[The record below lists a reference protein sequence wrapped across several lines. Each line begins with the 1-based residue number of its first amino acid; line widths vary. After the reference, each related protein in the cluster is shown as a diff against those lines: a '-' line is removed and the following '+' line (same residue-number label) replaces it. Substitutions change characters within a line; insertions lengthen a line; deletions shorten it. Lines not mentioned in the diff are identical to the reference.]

1 LTGALTYGDD
11 MSRALGVPA
20 EPSDALHQ
28 LPVRTAPGPYVP
40 ATGPAAAGAD
50 AEPAGVPQSPSA
62 RQAAERVVEL
72 WRRMGWPVAG
82 AAAAGPGGA
91 AAQVVLTPACG
102 MAGAAPGYP
111 REAMARCREAARLL
125 PELMEEG
132 KG

>member
-1 LTGALTYGDD
+1 LD
-11 MSRALGVPA
+11 LGKLRRT
-20 EPSDALHQ
+20 EEDALAETVEAG
-28 LPVRTAPGPYVP
+28 LGILAGVVP
-40 ATGPAAAGAD
+40 ATGPAGAD
-50 AEPAGVPQSPSA
+50 AEPAGVPQPPSA
-62 RQAAERVVEL
+62 RQAADRVVEL

-82 AAAAGPGGA
+82 GASAGPGGA